1 MQLFASILLVL
12 FGIYL
17 LISAFLYLYQ
27 RRLIYYPTA
36 ADPHFGAEE
45 ITIDN
50 DGLRLH
56 GWILYPGKRRAVIYF
71 GGNSEPITQNGGLF
85 KTLFEDHSVYL
96 IDYRG
101 YGKSEGKP
109 SEAGLFADALA
120 IFDFLCQR
128 HQSIAA
134 YGRSLGSGVAVYLAA
149 NRPLERLILLTP
161 YDSIMALARKLYP
174 LFPVRLLLR
183 DRFDSTA
190 RAGDI
195 EIPVLMVTAEHDR
208 VIPLPHSLALR
219 QRLERAQLSYTMID
233 GAAHDDIVEFTQF
246 HVAVNRFVADWQSR
260 PGDSSDDF

>member
-1 MQLFASILLVL
+1 MQLLASILLVL

-27 RRLIYYPTA
+27 RRLIYYPTP
-36 ADPHFGAEE
+36 ADTNFEAEE
-45 ITIDN
+45 ITIDSE
-50 DGLRLH
+50 GVRLH
-56 GWILYPGKRRAVIYF
+56 GWVLNPGKRDAIIYF

-85 KTLFEDHSVYL
+85 ETLFEDHSVYL

-109 SEAGLFADALA
+109 SEAGLFTDALT
-120 IFDFLCQR
+120 IFDNLCQR
-128 HQSIAA
+128 HQSIGA

-149 NRPLERLILLTP
+149 NRPLEHLILLTP
-161 YDSIMALARKLYP
+161 YDSIMALARRLYP
-174 LFPVRLLLR
+174 FFPVRLLLR

-195 EIPVLMVTAEHDR
+195 DIPVLMVTAEHDR

-219 QRLERAQLSYTMID
+219 QQLERAQLSYTMID
-233 GAAHDDIVEFTQF
+233 GAAHDDIVEFSDF
-246 HVAVNRFVADWQSR
+246 HAAVDRFVADRQPR
-260 PGDSSDDF
+260 PGDSSGGF